1 MTLLMEFVWIQSK
14 FQGTN
19 GIVLAV
25 DGISEVLIQGWIE
38 IRG

>member
-1 MTLLMEFVWIQSK
+1 MTLPIEFLWVQSK

-25 DGISEVLIQGWIE
+25 DGINEALIQGWIE
-38 IRG
+38 IGE